1 MRAGECKAI
10 RVYIYQPVCN
20 TLPGVD
26 RPRAA
31 TFGEIG
37 DTARPLA
44 VLVHG
49 FPDTP
54 YTWRHLGP
62 HLAERG
68 YRVVAPWLPGYD
80 VPVAKN
86 ISVGTYVR
94 HILDIRREYGADDR
108 AILIGHDWGAHAGY
122 GVVAADPG
130 AFGRYVAM
138 AVPPV
143 AALGTGMFSYRQLK
157 RSFYIWFVQQVG
169 LAEAVLVAPGFWE
182 SLWADWS
189 PGYDPTSDVAE
200 LRNHVTANNIANV
213 ICPYR
218 ASFNSQFAD
227 SDAQAEEAATMQP
240 PAVPTPYLHGATD
253 GGMGADLLGGFDVSV
268 QLPAAGSAFEI
279 VDGVGHFLHL
289 EHPEAIAAKICDW
302 LDG

>member
-1 MRAGECKAI
+1 
-10 RVYIYQPVCN
+10 VVQPHA
-20 TLPGVD
+20 L
-26 RPRAA
+26 
-31 TFGEIG
+31 TFGDIG

-62 HLAERG
+62 VLAARG

-80 VPVAKN
+80 AFVGKN

-94 HILDIRREYGADDR
+94 HVLDARREYDADDR
-108 AILIGHDWGAHAGY
+108 AVLIGHDWGAHAGY
-122 GVVAADPG
+122 GVVATDPS
-130 AFGRYVAM
+130 AFRRYVAL

-143 AALGTGMFSYRQLK
+143 AALATGMFSYRQLK
-157 RSFYIWFVQQVG
+157 RSFYIYFIQQVG
-169 LAEAVLVAPGFWE
+169 LAETVLVEPGFWE

-189 PGYDPTSDVAE
+189 PGYDPSDDVAL
-200 LRNHVTANNIANV
+200 LRKYVTANNIASV

-218 ASFNSQFAD
+218 ASFNPQFAD
-227 SDAQAEEAATMQP
+227 PDAQNEEAATLQP
-240 PAVPTPYLHGATD
+240 PPVPTLYLHGATD
-253 GGMGADLLGGFDVSV
+253 GGMGAELIAEFDVTTH
-268 QLPAAGSAFEI
+268 LPAGDSAFEI

-289 EHPEAIAAKICDW
+289 EKPDLIATKICDW
-302 LDG
+302 LGT